1 MERLI
6 LKQRLRQEQ
15 EEEQEREREV
25 AKGEVGLQNV
35 SPS

>member
-15 EEEQEREREV
+15 EEEQEREV

>member
-25 AKGEVGLQNV
+25 AKGEVGRQNV